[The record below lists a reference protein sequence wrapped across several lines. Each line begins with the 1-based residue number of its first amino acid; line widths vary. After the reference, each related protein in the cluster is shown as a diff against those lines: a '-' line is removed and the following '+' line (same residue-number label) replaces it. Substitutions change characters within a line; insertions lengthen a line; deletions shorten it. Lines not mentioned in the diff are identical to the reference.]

1 MFGKPRVKL
10 PDQMRAGDTV
20 EVKALVRHPMERGHR
35 KDAQGKTIPRN
46 IIHTFTADL
55 DGERVMEANF
65 GTGVAANP
73 FLSFYVTVSKPGV
86 LLLTW
91 TDDTG
96 RKVTAEETLNVVT

>member
-1 MFGKPRVKL
+1 MTKKTRIKL
-10 PDQMRAGDTV
+10 PETMKAGETI

-55 DGERVMEANF
+55 DGIRVFNAEF

-73 FLSFYVTVSKPGV
+73 FMSFYVTASQPGR
-86 LLLTW
+86 LKLTW
-91 TDDTG
+91 IDDQG
-96 RKVTAEETLNVVT
+96 LKIEAESQLNVIA